1 MSLGV
6 EISIFLLIVAAAG
19 LMDLPVLSPIESIL
33 PAINHG
39 LKWLFRLKLS
49 LTARLEEAAMVE
61 ILWVFTLLPRVMV
74 YLKRHVKHIWL
85 KILPNLVALISKNV
99 KTVSLLKLLSLE
111 MPDTAGLNPNIQF
124 GKWPNTVQLQEQTKW
139 KQSCLHEDLFH
150 AELKLPSN

>member
-1 MSLGV
+1 
-6 EISIFLLIVAAAG
+6 
-19 LMDLPVLSPIESIL
+19 
-33 PAINHG
+33 
-39 LKWLFRLKLS
+39 
-49 LTARLEEAAMVE
+49 MVE

-124 GKWPNTVQLQEQTKW
+124 GK
-139 KQSCLHEDLFH
+139 
-150 AELKLPSN
+150 